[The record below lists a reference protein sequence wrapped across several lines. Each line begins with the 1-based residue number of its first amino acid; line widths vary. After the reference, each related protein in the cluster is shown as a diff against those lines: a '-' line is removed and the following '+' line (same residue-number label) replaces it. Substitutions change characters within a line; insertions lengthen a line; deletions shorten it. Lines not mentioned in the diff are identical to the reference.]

1 MFHILI
7 SERGF
12 ELIEEVGAAE
22 YQELYLKPIARA
34 MSVFDG
40 ERVEFAKVQEPLAT

>member
-22 YQELYLKPIARA
+22 YQELYIKPLARA

-40 ERVEFAKVQEPLAT
+40 ERAAFAKVKEPLAT